1 MRESQLWVHI
11 PAVFLKNGYSL
22 GEGKEALSKSRS
34 LGGDSQAS
42 TADFPGSSALA
53 VSHASVSDV
62 HFSPTPQTCA
72 PRAGSPSLLVNQG
85 RRQLRS
91 ARENHDLGQEGL
103 AQSQK
108 RPIWGA
114 SCRPAVG

>member
-1 MRESQLWVHI
+1 MEGNHEQTSSELWVHI

-62 HFSPTPQTCA
+62 HFSPTLQTCA
-72 PRAGSPSLLVNQG
+72 PRVVTRSVTKPGHDPGYKYVLLRWQNDVAGGP
-85 RRQLRS
+85 
-91 ARENHDLGQEGL
+91 
-103 AQSQK
+103 
-108 RPIWGA
+108 
-114 SCRPAVG
+114 